1 MGDPAGAGFPDA
13 EIPGAEI
20 PDAPIA
26 PTAPIALGGLPELS
40 EPAGRVVLQMLAR
53 RGGGTAVTGRN
64 DLGIDGDSLV
74 VVPRGMDKLWGFRRR
89 VVVPLA
95 RITDVAVERNPH
107 RVPMGW
113 RGPGLDAM
121 GKLVGTFHPE
131 KQRHD
136 WNFSGRGNV
145 LTVGIAGGEPF
156 DRLYLS
162 VDDAEAA
169 RVLISGALPAAEDS
183 KPQPPA
189 E

>member
-1 MGDPAGAGFPDA
+1 MGDPAGAG
-13 EIPGAEI
+13 I

-26 PTAPIALGGLPELS
+26 PIELGGLPELS
-40 EPAGRVVLQMLAR
+40 EPAGRIVLQMLAR

-64 DLGIDGDSLV
+64 DLGLDGDALV
-74 VVPRGMDKLWGFRRR
+74 VVPRGMDKFWGFRRR
-89 VVVPLA
+89 IIVPLA
-95 RITDVAVERNPH
+95 RISDVAVERNPH

-113 RGPGLDAM
+113 RGPGLDSM

-131 KQRHD
+131 KQRHY

-156 DRLYLS
+156 HRLYLS

-169 RVLISGALPAAEDS
+169 RVLVSEALAAGEAS
-183 KPQPPA
+183 KAQPPA